1 MSEDCQFSTS
11 LFNVISRISTKKS
24 LGLVL
29 TGFIILFSVFH
40 VNSASAVMTSEFKG
54 KCRWTTSDGISFSHP
69 DCNIRYG
76 FVGVD
81 PCPSRKIR
89 WGVFY
94 GVAFPNGPSVEI
106 LVQCPNY
113 SRNDY
118 LIYDVDGRP
127 AFNCAE
133 KTEGYNHS
141 ICFSTG
147 EKIEFYV
154 FEMCC

>member
-1 MSEDCQFSTS
+1 MSDGYQFSTS
-11 LFNVISRISTKKS
+11 LFYVISYNFTKKPF
-24 LGLVL
+24 GLVL
-29 TGFIILFSVFH
+29 IGFIILLSFFH
-40 VNSASAVMTSEFKG
+40 VNSASAVMTSEFKD
-54 KCRWTTSDGISFSHP
+54 KCRWTTSDGVSFSHS
-69 DCNIRYG
+69 DCTIRYG
-76 FVGVD
+76 FAGVD

-113 SRNDY
+113 SRNNY

-127 AFNCAE
+127 AFNCSE

-141 ICFSTG
+141 ICFSNG

-154 FEMCC
+154 SKWCC

>member
-1 MSEDCQFSTS
+1 MSGDCHFSTS
-11 LFNVISRISTKKS
+11 LFNVIKHSSTKKS
-24 LGLVL
+24 FGLVL
-29 TGFIILFSVFH
+29 TGVIILFSFLY
-40 VNSASAVMTSEFKG
+40 VNSATAATTSEFKG
-54 KCRWTTSDGISFSHP
+54 KCRWTTSDGVSFSHS
-69 DCNIRYG
+69 DCTIRYG
-76 FVGVD
+76 FAGVD

-127 AFNCAE
+127 AFNCSE

-141 ICFSTG
+141 ICFSNG